1 MRLFEK
7 VALITGSNKGIGL
20 SIVRKFLEEGAFV
33 YAGIRN
39 IDEVSDDL
47 KLLQSQFANNL
58 KIANLDVTNSNDCK
72 EVIQAI
78 KKEKGKIDVLVN
90 NAGIVSYELLPFLD
104 FEKFNL
110 MVQTNIIG
118 LVRVSQLASRI
129 MVKQKSGSIINISS
143 IVAVKGVSGQAA
155 YSATKGAVNSFT
167 LSLAKEL
174 SSSGIRVNAVA
185 PGMVSSERLIAIS
198 GEKFSEKINQI
209 GFGRMATTDE
219 IANVCLFFAGDE
231 STYITGQIVGVDGS
245 III

>member
-1 MRLFEK
+1 MRLSEK
-7 VALITGSNKGIGL
+7 IALITGSNKGIGL

-47 KLLQSQFANNL
+47 KLLQSRFTNNL
-58 KIANLDVTNSNDCK
+58 IITNLDVTNSNDCK

-78 KKEKGKIDVLVN
+78 KKEKGKIDILVN

-104 FEKFNL
+104 FDKFNL
-110 MVQTNIIG
+110 MVQTNLIG

-174 SSSGIRVNAVA
+174 SSSGIRVNALA
-185 PGMVSSERLIAIS
+185 PGMVNSERLIAIS
-198 GEKFSEKINQI
+198 GEKFSEKLNQI

-231 STYITGQIVGVDGS
+231 STYITGQIVGVDGG

>member
-1 MRLFEK
+1 MRLSEK

-47 KLLQSQFANNL
+47 KLLQSRFTNNL
-58 KIANLDVTNSNDCK
+58 IITNLDVTNSNDCK

-78 KKEKGKIDVLVN
+78 KKEKGKIDILVN

-104 FEKFNL
+104 FDKFNL
-110 MVQTNIIG
+110 MVQTNLIG

-174 SSSGIRVNAVA
+174 SSSGIRVNALA

-198 GEKFSEKINQI
+198 GEKFSEKLNQI

-231 STYITGQIVGVDGS
+231 SKYITGQIVGVDGG

>member
-1 MRLFEK
+1 MRLSEK

-47 KLLQSQFANNL
+47 KLLQSRFTNNL
-58 KIANLDVTNSNDCK
+58 IITNLDVTNSNDCK

-78 KKEKGKIDVLVN
+78 KIEKGKIDILVN

-104 FEKFNL
+104 FDKFNL
-110 MVQTNIIG
+110 MVQTNLIG

-174 SSSGIRVNAVA
+174 SSSGIRVNALA

-198 GEKFSEKINQI
+198 GKKFSEKLNQI

-231 STYITGQIVGVDGS
+231 SKYITGQIVGVDGG